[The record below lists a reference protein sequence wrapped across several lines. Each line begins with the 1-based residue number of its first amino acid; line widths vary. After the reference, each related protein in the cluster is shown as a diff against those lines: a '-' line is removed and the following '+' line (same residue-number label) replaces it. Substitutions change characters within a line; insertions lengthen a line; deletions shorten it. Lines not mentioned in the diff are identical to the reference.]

1 MTSIPLFQDS
11 INSIVKHFIILFKG
25 LDEFSVVR
33 FARCANIDPATQRSL
48 KIVNP
53 AKRLRMKLFL
63 IVGNNNRVMV
73 DQKDKGKPPE
83 GNSPYLRK
91 GILSALTSWILTC
104 FPE

>member
-1 MTSIPLFQDS
+1 
-11 INSIVKHFIILFKG
+11 
-25 LDEFSVVR
+25 
-33 FARCANIDPATQRSL
+33 
-48 KIVNP
+48 
-53 AKRLRMKLFL
+53 MKLFL